1 MRAVWRWCIAPW
13 TELPKTQ
20 RPRSERFGR
29 VKDYEEA
36 RYDTVR
42 WGARVLVVAG
52 PLVLVVWLVIRTIGA
67 VN

>member
-1 MRAVWRWCIAPW
+1 M
-13 TELPKTQ
+13 
-20 RPRSERFGR
+20 
-29 VKDYEEA
+29 KDYEEA